1 MMSQRRQASCL
12 EEVEIPDVRD
22 TPLTVVPS
30 SAFFQ
35 LAVGDEIGQKKS
47 GAKVI
52 PSKSALADGS
62 IWMISKVS
70 PIILRVFQN
79 LAL

>member
-35 LAVGDEIGQKKS
+35 LAVGDEIGQKK
-47 GAKVI
+47 AKRRSSRLS
-52 PSKSALADGS
+52 PLLADGS
-62 IWMISKVS
+62 YMDD
-70 PIILRVFQN
+70 L
-79 LAL
+79 